1 MSILQSI
8 GRLLRYPTRALARR
22 LGLTLDEPRSSATF
36 SGESAPERRAE
47 HADERTIR
55 RVGEAQLG
63 GTSSEASREAYA
75 RGENPGGLRHGGTG
89 PMPAHGHRESRR

>member
-8 GRLLRYPTRALARR
+8 GRLLRYPARALGRR
-22 LGLTLDEPRSSATF
+22 AGLSLDGCRSSTPF
-36 SGESAPERRAE
+36 SGESAPARPE

-63 GTSSEASREAYA
+63 GMSSEASREAYA
-75 RGENPGGLRHGGTG
+75 RGDNPGGLHHGGTG
-89 PMPAHGHRESRR
+89 PLPKHGDRESRP